1 MTAPTSLPLTQ
12 LPAWKALRAHHAE
25 FSSVH
30 MRDLFETD
38 PTRFETFSMR
48 AGELF
53 LDYSKQRVNA
63 HTMQLLLQLAREADV
78 EGWREKMFSGKKIN
92 FTEDRA
98 VLHIAL
104 RSRSNSPIFVDGADV
119 MPLVNGVL
127 ARMKKFAQA
136 VRGGE
141 WLGYSGKTITDVVN
155 IGVGGSDLGPKMVC
169 EALASFARADL
180 RAHFVSNVAPSDI
193 SSTLKRLDPETTLF
207 VVASK
212 TFTTQE
218 TMANAHAA
226 RIWFL
231 SAAGDEAHIAKHF
244 VAVSTNLELVSAFG
258 IAPENMFEFWDWVGG
273 RYSLWS
279 SIGLSIALHVGFEH
293 FEKMLEGAY
302 AMDRHFHEAPLE
314 RNMPVVMAMLGVWY
328 TNFFGAETHAVLPY
342 GTRLRALP
350 AYLQQADME
359 SNGKSVDRD
368 GETVNYSTGA
378 VLWGGNGTNGQHAF
392 YQLIHQGTRLIP
404 CDFIAAA
411 NTHNPLGQQHAMLL
425 ANLFA
430 QSRALMWGRDLGEV
444 EAEMRA
450 KGEDEAR
457 ISELA
462 PHRVFVGNKPS
473 STIVMRDHTP
483 YTLGMLLALYEH
495 KIFVQGIIWRIN
507 SFDQWGVELGKQMAS
522 DILPRLAESEPTTQ
536 YDTSTNGL
544 IQLVK
549 SLMHS

>member
-1 MTAPTSLPLTQ
+1 MPLPLTQ
-12 LPAWKALRAHHAE
+12 LPAWKALRAHHSDFA
-25 FSSVH
+25 H
-30 MRDLFETD
+30 TPMRELFAAD
-38 PTRFETFSMR
+38 PKRFETFSMR

-53 LDYSKQRVNA
+53 LDYSKHQVNA
-63 HTMQLLLQLAREADV
+63 HTMQLLLQLARETDI
-78 EGWREKMFSGKKIN
+78 ESWREKMFSGQKIN

-98 VLHIAL
+98 VLHTAL
-104 RSRSNSPIFVDGADV
+104 RNRSNSPIFVDGADV

-127 ARMKKFAQA
+127 ARMKVFSKA
-136 VRGGE
+136 VRNGE

-169 EALASFARADL
+169 EALASYAKPDL

-207 VVASK
+207 IVASK

-226 RIWFL
+226 RAWFMQ
-231 SAAGDEAHIAKHF
+231 AAGDEAHIAKHF
-244 VAVSTNLELVSAFG
+244 VAVSTNLELVSRFG

-279 SIGLSIALHVGFEH
+279 SIGLSIAVHVGFEH

-314 RNMPVVMAMLGVWY
+314 RNMPVIMALLGVWY
-328 TNFFGAETHAVLPY
+328 ANFFGAETHAILPY

-359 SNGKSVDRD
+359 SNGKSVDRA
-368 GETVNYSTGA
+368 GETVNYSTGTI
-378 VLWGGNGTNGQHAF
+378 LWGGNGTNGQHAF

-430 QSRALMWGRDLGEV
+430 QSRALMWGRTREEV

-450 KGEDEAR
+450 QGLDEAK
-457 ISELA
+457 IAELA
-462 PHRVFVGNKPS
+462 PHRVFEGNKPS
-473 STIVMRDHTP
+473 NTIVMRDHTP

-507 SFDQWGVELGKQMAS
+507 SFDQWGVELGKQMAN
-522 DILPRLAESEPTTQ
+522 DILPRLSESEAVTQ
-536 YDTSTNGL
+536 YDASTNGL

-549 SLMHS
+549 SLMHT

>member
-1 MTAPTSLPLTQ
+1 MPIAPTQ
-12 LPAWKALRAHHAE
+12 LPAWKALRAHYNE
-25 FSSVH
+25 FSAVH
-30 MRDLFETD
+30 MRDLFEAD
-38 PTRFETFSMR
+38 PKRFENFSLR

-63 HTMQLLLQLAREADV
+63 HTMQLLLQLAREADL
-78 EGWREKMFSGKKIN
+78 EAWRDKMFSGEKIN
-92 FTEDRA
+92 FTEERA

-104 RSRSNSPIFVDGADV
+104 RNRSNSPIFVDGEDV
-119 MPLVNGVL
+119 MPHVNAVL
-127 ARMKKFAQA
+127 ARMKAFSKA
-136 VRGGE
+136 VRRGE
-141 WLGYSGKTITDVVN
+141 WLGFSGKPITDVVN

-169 EALASFARADL
+169 EALASYARADL

-193 SSTLKRLDPETTLF
+193 SSTLKTLDPETTLF
-207 VVASK
+207 IVASK

-226 RIWFL
+226 RDWFMQ
-231 SAAGDEAHIAKHF
+231 AAGIDAHVAKHF
-244 VAVSTNLELVSAFG
+244 VAVSTNLERVSAFG

-279 SIGLSIALHVGFEH
+279 SIGLSIAVHVGFEH

-314 RNMPVVMAMLGVWY
+314 RNMPVIMALLGVWY
-328 TNFFGAETHAVLPY
+328 ANFFGAETHAVLPY
-342 GTRLRALP
+342 GTRLRSLP

-368 GETVNYSTGA
+368 GENVNYSTGTI
-378 VLWGGNGTNGQHAF
+378 LWGGNGTNGQHAF

-411 NTHNPLGQQHAMLL
+411 NTHNPRGQQHAMLL
-425 ANLFA
+425 ANLLA
-430 QSRALMWGRDLGEV
+430 QSRALMWGRTRAEV
-444 EAEMRA
+444 EEEMRA
-450 KGEDEAR
+450 KGMSDEGIAK
-457 ISELA
+457 LA
-462 PHRVFVGNKPS
+462 PHRVFPGNKPS

-495 KIFVQGIIWRIN
+495 KIFVQGILWRVN
-507 SFDQWGVELGKQMAS
+507 SFDQWGVELGKEMAS
-522 DILPRLAESEPTTQ
+522 DILPRLSESEATTQ
-536 YDTSTNGL
+536 YDGSSNGL
-544 IQLVK
+544 IQLIK
-549 SLMHS
+549 SLMHA

>member
-1 MTAPTSLPLTQ
+1 MPTPLTQ
-12 LPAWKALRAHHAE
+12 RPAWKALRAHYNE

-30 MRDLFETD
+30 LRDLFAAD
-38 PTRFETFSMR
+38 PKRFEDFSLR

-53 LDYSKQRVNA
+53 LDYSKQRVNRQ
-63 HTMQLLLQLAREADV
+63 TMQLLLQLAREADI
-78 EGWREKMFSGKKIN
+78 EGWREKMFSGEKIN

-104 RSRSNSPIFVDGADV
+104 RNRSNSPIVLDGEDV

-127 ARMKKFAQA
+127 ARMKAFSNA
-136 VRGGE
+136 VRSGE
-141 WLGYSGKTITDVVN
+141 WLGYSGKAITDVVN
-155 IGVGGSDLGPKMVC
+155 IGVGGSDLGPKMVS
-169 EALASFARADL
+169 EALASYARPDL

-193 SSTLKRLDPETTLF
+193 SSTLKQLNPETTLF
-207 VVASK
+207 IVASK

-226 RIWFL
+226 RAWFL
-231 SAAGDEAHIAKHF
+231 KSAMDEAHVAKHF

-279 SIGLSIALHVGFEH
+279 SIGLSIAVHVGFEH
-293 FEKMLEGAY
+293 FEQMLEGAY
-302 AMDRHFHEAPLE
+302 AMDRHFAEAPLE
-314 RNMPVVMAMLGVWY
+314 HNMPVIMALLGVWY
-328 TNFFGAETHAVLPY
+328 ANFFGAESHAVLPY
-342 GTRLRALP
+342 GTRLRSLP

-368 GETVNYSTGA
+368 GDTVNYSTGTI
-378 VLWGGNGTNGQHAF
+378 LWGGHGTNGQHAF

-425 ANLFA
+425 ANLLA
-430 QSRALMWGRDLGEV
+430 QSRALMWGRGLSEV

-450 KGEDEAR
+450 KGLDEAE
-457 ISELA
+457 IAKLA
-462 PHRVFVGNKPS
+462 PHRVFDGNKPS

-483 YTLGMLLALYEH
+483 YTLGMLIALYEH
-495 KIFVQGIIWRIN
+495 KIFVQSIIWRIN
-507 SFDQWGVELGKQMAS
+507 AFDQWGVELGKQMAS
-522 DILPRLAESEPTTQ
+522 DILPRLGESQAATQ
-536 YDTSTNGL
+536 YDASTNGL
-544 IQLVK
+544 IELVK
-549 SLMHS
+549 GLMHS

>member
-1 MTAPTSLPLTQ
+1 MPTPLTQ
-12 LPAWKALRAHHAE
+12 RPAWKALRAHYNE

-30 MRDLFETD
+30 LRDLFAAD
-38 PTRFETFSMR
+38 PKRFEDFSLR

-53 LDYSKQRVNA
+53 LDYSKQRVNRQ
-63 HTMQLLLQLAREADV
+63 TMQLLLQLAREADI
-78 EGWREKMFSGKKIN
+78 EGWREKMFSGEKIN

-104 RSRSNSPIFVDGADV
+104 RNRSNSPIVMDGEDV

-127 ARMKKFAQA
+127 ARMKAFSNA
-136 VRGGE
+136 VRSGE
-141 WLGYSGKTITDVVN
+141 WLGYSGKAITDVVN
-155 IGVGGSDLGPKMVC
+155 IGVGGSDLGPKMVS
-169 EALASFARADL
+169 EALASYARPDL
-180 RAHFVSNVAPSDI
+180 RGYFVSNVAPSDI
-193 SSTLKRLDPETTLF
+193 SSTLKQLNPETTLF
-207 VVASK
+207 IVASK

-226 RIWFL
+226 RAWFL
-231 SAAGDEAHIAKHF
+231 KSAMDEAHVAKHF

-279 SIGLSIALHVGFEH
+279 SIGLSIAVHVGFEH
-293 FEKMLEGAY
+293 FEQMLEGAHS
-302 AMDRHFHEAPLE
+302 MDRHFAEAPLE
-314 RNMPVVMAMLGVWY
+314 QNMPVIMALLGVWY
-328 TNFFGAETHAVLPY
+328 ANFFGAESHAVLPY
-342 GTRLRALP
+342 GTRLRSLP

-368 GETVNYSTGA
+368 GDTVNYSTGTI
-378 VLWGGNGTNGQHAF
+378 LWGGHGTNGQHAF

-425 ANLFA
+425 ANLLA
-430 QSRALMWGRDLGEV
+430 QSRALMWGRGLIEV

-450 KGEDEAR
+450 KGLDEAE
-457 ISELA
+457 IAKLA
-462 PHRVFVGNKPS
+462 PHRVFDGNKPS

-483 YTLGMLLALYEH
+483 YTLGMLIALYEH
-495 KIFVQGIIWRIN
+495 KIFVQSIIWRIN
-507 SFDQWGVELGKQMAS
+507 AFDQWGVELGKQMAS
-522 DILPRLAESEPTTQ
+522 DILPRLGESQAATQ
-536 YDTSTNGL
+536 YDASTNGL
-544 IQLVK
+544 IELVK
-549 SLMHS
+549 GLMHS

>member
-1 MTAPTSLPLTQ
+1 MPLPLTQ
-12 LPAWKALRAHHAE
+12 LPAWKALRAHHSDFA
-25 FSSVH
+25 H
-30 MRDLFETD
+30 TPMRDLFAAD
-38 PTRFETFSMR
+38 PKRFEAFSLR

-78 EGWREKMFSGKKIN
+78 EGWREKMFSGQKIN

-104 RSRSNSPIFVDGADV
+104 RNRSNSPIFVDGDDV

-127 ARMKKFAQA
+127 ARMKAFSKA
-136 VRGGE
+136 VRRGE

-169 EALASFARADL
+169 EALASYAKPDL

-193 SSTLKRLDPETTLF
+193 SSTLKQLDPETTLF
-207 VVASK
+207 IVASK

-226 RIWFL
+226 RAWFMQ
-231 SAAGDEAHIAKHF
+231 AAGDDAHVAKHF
-244 VAVSTNLELVSAFG
+244 VAVSTNLELVSSFG

-279 SIGLSIALHVGFEH
+279 SIGLSIAVHVGFEH

-314 RNMPVVMAMLGVWY
+314 RNMPVIMALLGVWY
-328 TNFFGAETHAVLPY
+328 ANFFAAETHAVLPY

-359 SNGKSVDRD
+359 SNGKSVDRN
-368 GETVNYSTGA
+368 GETVNYSTGTI
-378 VLWGGNGTNGQHAF
+378 LWGGNGTNGQHAF

-450 KGEDEAR
+450 QGVDEAR
-457 ISELA
+457 IAELA
-462 PHRVFVGNKPS
+462 PHRVFEGNKPS

-522 DILPRLAESEPTTQ
+522 DILPRLSESEAVTQ
-536 YDTSTNGL
+536 YDASTNGL

-549 SLMHS
+549 SLMHA

>member
-1 MTAPTSLPLTQ
+1 MPTPLTQ
-12 LPAWKALRAHHAE
+12 LPAWKALRAHHNE

-30 MRDLFETD
+30 MRDLFADD
-38 PTRFETFSMR
+38 PKRFENFSLR

-53 LDYSKQRVNA
+53 LDYSKQRVNRQ
-63 HTMQLLLQLAREADV
+63 TMQLLLQLAREAEV
-78 EGWREKMFSGKKIN
+78 ESWRTKMFSGQKIN

-104 RSRSNSPIFVDGADV
+104 RNRSNSPIFVDGEDV
-119 MPLVNGVL
+119 MPLINGVL
-127 ARMKKFAQA
+127 ARMKAFSKA
-136 VRGGE
+136 VRSGE
-141 WLGYSGKTITDVVN
+141 WLGYSGKAITDVVN

-169 EALASFARADL
+169 EALASYARPDL

-193 SSTLKRLDPETTLF
+193 SSTLKQLNPETTLF
-207 VVASK
+207 IVASK

-226 RIWFL
+226 RAWL
-231 SAAGDEAHIAKHF
+231 LQAANDEAHIAKHF
-244 VAVSTNLELVSAFG
+244 AAVSTNLELVRRFG

-279 SIGLSIALHVGFEH
+279 SIGLSIAVHVGFEH

-302 AMDRHFHEAPLE
+302 AMDRHFAEAPLE
-314 RNMPVVMAMLGVWY
+314 HNMPVIMALLGVWY
-328 TNFFGAETHAVLPY
+328 ANFFGAETHAVLPY
-342 GTRLRALP
+342 GTRLRSLP

-359 SNGKSVDRD
+359 SNGKSINRD
-368 GETVNYSTGA
+368 GDTVNYSTGTI
-378 VLWGGNGTNGQHAF
+378 LWGGHGTNGQHAF

-425 ANLFA
+425 ANLLA
-430 QSRALMWGRDLGEV
+430 QSRALMWGRDLSEV

-450 KGEDEAR
+450 KGMDENEIAK
-457 ISELA
+457 LA
-462 PHRVFVGNKPS
+462 PHRVFEGNKPS

-483 YTLGMLLALYEH
+483 YTLGMLIALYEH
-495 KIFVQGIIWRIN
+495 KIFVQSIIWRIN
-507 SFDQWGVELGKQMAS
+507 AFDQWGVELGKQMAS
-522 DILPRLAESEPTTQ
+522 DILPRLGESQAASQ
-536 YDTSTNGL
+536 YDASTNGL
-544 IQLVK
+544 IELVK
-549 SLMHS
+549 SLMHN

>member
-1 MTAPTSLPLTQ
+1 MPLPLTQ
-12 LPAWKALRAHHAE
+12 LPAWKALRAHHSDFA
-25 FSSVH
+25 H
-30 MRDLFETD
+30 TPMRELFAAD
-38 PTRFETFSMR
+38 PQRFETFSLR

-63 HTMQLLLQLAREADV
+63 QTMQLLLQLARESDV
-78 EGWREKMFSGKKIN
+78 EAWREKMFSGQKIN

-104 RSRSNSPIFVDGADV
+104 RNRSNSPIFVDGEDV

-127 ARMKKFAQA
+127 ARMKSFSDR
-136 VRGGE
+136 VRGGA
-141 WLGYSGKTITDVVN
+141 WLGYSGKKITDVVN

-169 EALASFARADL
+169 EALASYAKPDL

-193 SSTLKRLDPETTLF
+193 SSTLKPLDPETTLF
-207 VVASK
+207 VIASK

-226 RIWFL
+226 RAWFMQ
-231 SAAGDEAHIAKHF
+231 AAGHDAHVAKHF
-244 VAVSTNLELVSAFG
+244 VAVSTNLDLVSSFG

-314 RNMPVVMAMLGVWY
+314 RNMPVIMALLGVWY
-328 TNFFGAETHAVLPY
+328 SNFFAAESHAVLPY
-342 GTRLRALP
+342 GTRLRSLP

-368 GETVNYSTGA
+368 GKSVNYSTGA
-378 VLWGGNGTNGQHAF
+378 ILWGGNGTNGQHAF

-404 CDFIAAA
+404 CDFIATA

-430 QSRALMWGRDLGEV
+430 QSRALMWGRTRDEV

-450 KGEDEAR
+450 QGLSEAK
-457 ISELA
+457 IAELA
-462 PHRVFVGNKPS
+462 PHRVFEGNKPS

-483 YTLGMLLALYEH
+483 YTLGMLTALYEH

-522 DILPRLAESEPTTQ
+522 DILPRLGESETVTQ
-536 YDTSTNGL
+536 YDASTNGL

-549 SLMHS
+549 SLMHA

>member
-1 MTAPTSLPLTQ
+1 MPLPLTL
-12 LPAWKALRAHHAE
+12 LPAWKALRTHHNE

-30 MRDLFETD
+30 MRDLFAAD
-38 PTRFETFSMR
+38 PKRFEGFSLR

-53 LDYSKQRVNA
+53 LDYSKHRVNA
-63 HTMQLLLQLAREADV
+63 HTMQLLQQLAREAGV
-78 EGWREKMFSGKKIN
+78 EEWREKMFSGEKIN

-104 RSRSNSPIFVDGADV
+104 RNRSNSPIFVDGEDV
-119 MPLVNGVL
+119 MPLVNAVL
-127 ARMKKFAQA
+127 ARMKAFSKA
-136 VRGGE
+136 VRRGE

-169 EALASFARADL
+169 EALASYASPDL

-193 SSTLKRLDPETTLF
+193 SSTLKRLNPETTLF
-207 VVASK
+207 IVASK

-226 RIWFL
+226 RAWFL
-231 SAAGDEAHIAKHF
+231 QAAHDEAHIAKHF

-279 SIGLSIALHVGFEH
+279 SIGLSIAVHVGFEH

-314 RNMPVVMAMLGVWY
+314 RNMPVIMALLGVWY
-328 TNFFGAETHAVLPY
+328 ANFFGAETHAVLPY
-342 GTRLRALP
+342 GTRLRSLP

-378 VLWGGNGTNGQHAF
+378 ILWGGHGTNGQHAF

-404 CDFIAAA
+404 CDFIAAS
-411 NTHNPLGQQHAMLL
+411 NTHNPLGRQHSMLL
-425 ANLFA
+425 ANLLA
-430 QSRALMWGRDLGEV
+430 QSRALMWGRSREEV

-450 KGEDEAR
+450 DGL
-457 ISELA
+457 SEESIAQLA
-462 PHRVFVGNKPS
+462 PHRVFTGNKPS

-483 YTLGMLLALYEH
+483 YALGMLIALYEH
-495 KIFVQGIIWRIN
+495 KIFVQGVIWRIN
-507 SFDQWGVELGKQMAS
+507 SFDQWGVELGKQMAN
-522 DILPRLAESEPTTQ
+522 DILPRLAESEAATQ
-536 YDTSTNGL
+536 YDASTNGL
-544 IQLVK
+544 IQLIK
-549 SLMHS
+549 GQMHA

>member
-1 MTAPTSLPLTQ
+1 MPLPLTQ
-12 LPAWKALRAHHAE
+12 LPAWKALRAHHNE

-30 MRDLFETD
+30 LRDLFEAD
-38 PTRFETFSMR
+38 PRRFENFSLR

-63 HTMQLLLQLAREADV
+63 HTMQLLLQLAREAEV
-78 EGWREKMFSGKKIN
+78 EGWREKMFSGQKIN

-104 RSRSNSPIFVDGADV
+104 RNRSNSPIFVDGADV

-127 ARMKKFAQA
+127 MRMKAFSEA
-136 VRGGE
+136 VRCGE
-141 WLGYSGKTITDVVN
+141 WQGYTGKAITDVVN

-169 EALASFARADL
+169 EALASYARADL

-193 SSTLKRLDPETTLF
+193 SSTLKPLDPETTLF
-207 VVASK
+207 IVASK

-226 RIWFL
+226 RDWFL
-231 SAAGDEAHIAKHF
+231 RASGDEAHVAKHF

-279 SIGLSIALHVGFEH
+279 SIGLSIAVHVGFEH

-314 RNMPVVMAMLGVWY
+314 RNMPVIMALLGVWY
-328 TNFFGAETHAVLPY
+328 ANFFGTESHAILPY

-368 GETVNYSTGA
+368 GETVNYSTGT

-425 ANLFA
+425 ANLLA
-430 QSRALMWGRDLGEV
+430 QSRALMWGRGLDEV

-450 KGEDEAR
+450 KGVDEAK
-457 ISELA
+457 ITELA

-507 SFDQWGVELGKQMAS
+507 SFDQWGVELGKQMAN
-522 DILPRLAESEPTTQ
+522 DILPRLDESEAATQ
-536 YDTSTNGL
+536 YDASTNGL

-549 SLMHS
+549 SLMHP

>member
-1 MTAPTSLPLTQ
+1 MPLPLTQ
-12 LPAWKALRAHHAE
+12 LPAWKALRAHHSDFAYTP
-25 FSSVH
+25 
-30 MRDLFETD
+30 MRDLFADD
-38 PTRFETFSMR
+38 PKRFENFSMR

-63 HTMQLLLQLAREADV
+63 HTMQLLLQLAREADL
-78 EGWREKMFSGKKIN
+78 EGWREKMFSGQKIN

-104 RSRSNSPIFVDGADV
+104 RNRSNSPIFVDGEDV

-127 ARMKKFAQA
+127 ARMKTFSQA
-136 VRGGE
+136 VRSGA

-169 EALASFARADL
+169 EALASYAKPDL

-193 SSTLKRLDPETTLF
+193 SSTLKQLNPETTLF
-207 VVASK
+207 IVASK

-226 RIWFL
+226 RAWFL
-231 SAAGDEAHIAKHF
+231 QAAGDEAHVAKHF
-244 VAVSTNLELVSAFG
+244 AAVSTNLELVSTFG

-279 SIGLSIALHVGFEH
+279 SIGLSIAVHVGFEH

-314 RNMPVVMAMLGVWY
+314 RNMPVIMALLGVWY
-328 TNFFGAETHAVLPY
+328 ANFFAAETHAVLPY

-368 GETVNYSTGA
+368 GETVNYSTGTI
-378 VLWGGNGTNGQHAF
+378 LWGGNGTNGQHAF

-430 QSRALMWGRDLGEV
+430 QSRALMWGRTREEV

-450 KGEDEAR
+450 QGLDEAR
-457 ISELA
+457 IAELA
-462 PHRVFVGNKPS
+462 PHRVFEGNKPS

-495 KIFVQGIIWRIN
+495 KIFVQGIVWRIN
-507 SFDQWGVELGKQMAS
+507 SFDQWGVELGKQMAN
-522 DILPRLAESEPTTQ
+522 DILPRLAESEAVNQ
-536 YDTSTNGL
+536 YDASTNGL

-549 SLMHS
+549 SLMHA